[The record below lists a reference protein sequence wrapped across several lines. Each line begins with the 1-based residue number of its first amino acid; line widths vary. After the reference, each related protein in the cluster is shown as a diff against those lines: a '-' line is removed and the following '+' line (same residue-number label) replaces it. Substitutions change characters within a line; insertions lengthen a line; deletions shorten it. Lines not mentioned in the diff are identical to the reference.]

1 VRQAGGLGEEGV
13 QRAGGGGGERG
24 VGHGAWR
31 VWYKP
36 PVGNI
41 FAIVA
46 FALLWLFLLPFFFT
60 LLRALG
66 RQQRRR
72 GRGEGGGWE
81 HGL

>member
-1 VRQAGGLGEEGV
+1 M
-13 QRAGGGGGERG
+13 
-24 VGHGAWR
+24 
-31 VWYKP
+31 
-36 PVGNI
+36 GNI

-72 GRGEGGGWE
+72 SRGEGGVWE